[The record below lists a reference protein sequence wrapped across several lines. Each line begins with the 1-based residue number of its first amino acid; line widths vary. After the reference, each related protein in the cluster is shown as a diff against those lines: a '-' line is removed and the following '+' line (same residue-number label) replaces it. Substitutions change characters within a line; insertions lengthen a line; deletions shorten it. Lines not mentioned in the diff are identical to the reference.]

1 MDDNVR
7 LKEAAPLDTPEGR
20 QWLIDML
27 KAGPASISFIKTDG
41 TKRIM
46 LCTLQ
51 EDVVPVI
58 EKKTDKVK
66 TVSTEV
72 LPVYD
77 LEAKG
82 WRSFRLD
89 SILTVTFD
97 L

>member
-1 MDDNVR
+1 MDDNIR

-20 QWLIDML
+20 QWLINRL
-27 KAGPASISFIKTDG
+27 KDGPASISFMKVDG
-41 TKRIM
+41 TKRVM

-58 EKKTDKVK
+58 ENKTDKVK
-66 TVSTEV
+66 VANTEV

>member
-1 MDDNVR
+1 MNYVY
-7 LKEAAPLDTPEGR
+7 K
-20 QWLIDML
+20 
-27 KAGPASISFIKTDG
+27 IK
-41 TKRIM
+41 
-46 LCTLQ
+46 
-51 EDVVPVI
+51 

>member
-1 MDDNVR
+1 MEKEFQ
-7 LKEAAPLDTPEGR
+7 LKEAAPFDTSEGR

-27 KAGPASISFIKTDG
+27 RMGPARITFIKADG
-41 TKRIM
+41 TKRAM

-51 EDVVPVI
+51 EGVVPIV